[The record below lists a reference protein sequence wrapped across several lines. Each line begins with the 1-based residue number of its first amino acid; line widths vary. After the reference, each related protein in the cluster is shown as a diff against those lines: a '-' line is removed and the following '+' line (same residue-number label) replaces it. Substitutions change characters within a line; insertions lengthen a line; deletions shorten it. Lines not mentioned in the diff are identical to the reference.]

1 MEVKK
6 QKPPGKK
13 MLKRMSLYTKWLLS
27 AVGGLILIGFGLSI
41 FSEAADLKHTNAP
54 FLRWFLLG
62 SYSLIMINGG
72 LCVFGQAII
81 YKVRMENK
89 KLIKKVLKQRDVNTR
104 KKLTITKIDLPK
116 TEPTE

>member
-1 MEVKK
+1 MEVKNT
-6 QKPPGKK
+6 KPPGKK

-27 AVGGLILIGFGLSI
+27 AIGGLLLIGFGLSV
-41 FSEAADLKHTNAP
+41 FSEAANLKHTNAP

-81 YKVRMENK
+81 FKIKIENK
-89 KLIKKVLKQRDVNTR
+89 KLIKKALKERAIR
-104 KKLTITKIDLPK
+104 AAKKLTITKLDIPK
-116 TEPTE
+116 TE

>member
-27 AVGGLILIGFGLSI
+27 SVGGLILIGFGLSV
-41 FSEAADLKHTNAP
+41 FSEAANLKHTNAP

-62 SYSLIMINGG
+62 SYSLIMINAG

-81 YKVRMENK
+81 FKVKMENK
-89 KLIKKVLKQRDVNTR
+89 KLIRKVLKERAKKTA
-104 KKLTITKIDLPK
+104 KKLTITKLETPR
-116 TEPTE
+116 TE

>member
-27 AVGGLILIGFGLSI
+27 AVGGLALIGYGLSV
-41 FSEAADLKHTNAP
+41 FSEAANLKHTNAP

-81 YKVRMENK
+81 FKMKMESK
-89 KLIKKVLKQRDVNTR
+89 KLIKKAMKERAKR
-104 KKLTITKIDLPK
+104 ASKKLTITKLEIPK
-116 TEPTE
+116 NEE

>member
-27 AVGGLILIGFGLSI
+27 AIGGLILIGFGLSI
-41 FSEAADLKHTNAP
+41 FSEAANLKHTNAP
-54 FLRWFLLG
+54 FLRWFLMG

-72 LCVFGQAII
+72 LCVFGQAIVF
-81 YKVRMENK
+81 KVRMENK
-89 KLIKKVLKQRDVNTR
+89 KLIKKALKQRDKNA
-104 KKLTITKIDLPK
+104 KKRLTITKLEIPK
-116 TEPTE
+116 TE

>member
-27 AVGGLILIGFGLSI
+27 AVGGLALIGFGLSV
-41 FSEAADLKHTNAP
+41 FSEAANLKHTNAP

-81 YKVRMENK
+81 FKVRMEHK
-89 KLIKKVLKQRDVNTR
+89 KLIKKALKERDKKRTR
-104 KKLTITKIDLPK
+104 KLTITKLDSTK
-116 TEPTE
+116 SEEN

>member
-13 MLKRMSLYTKWLLS
+13 MLKRMSLYTKWLFS
-27 AVGGLILIGFGLSI
+27 AVGGLALIGFGLSV
-41 FSEAADLKHTNAP
+41 FSEAANLKHTNAP

-81 YKVRMENK
+81 FKMKMENK
-89 KLIKKVLKQRDVNTR
+89 KLIKKTIKERAMR
-104 KKLTITKIDLPK
+104 ASKKLTITKLEIPK
-116 TEPTE
+116 EEE

>member
-1 MEVKK
+1 MEVKNK
-6 QKPPGKK
+6 KPPGKK
-13 MLKRMSLYTKWLLS
+13 MLKRMSLYTKWLFS

-41 FSEAADLKHTNAP
+41 FSEAANLKHTNSP

-81 YKVRMENK
+81 FKVRMENK
-89 KLIKKVLKQRDVNTR
+89 KLIKRALKQKDKRL
-104 KKLTITKIDLPK
+104 KQKLSITKIDNSKPQSD
-116 TEPTE
+116 

>member
-27 AVGGLILIGFGLSI
+27 AIGGLILIGFGLSI
-41 FSEAADLKHTNAP
+41 FSEAANLKHTNAP

-81 YKVRMENK
+81 FKVRMENK
-89 KLIKKVLKQRDVNTR
+89 KLIKRALKQREKNVKR
-104 KKLTITKIDLPK
+104 KLTITKLDNPK
-116 TEPTE
+116 SE

>member
-27 AVGGLILIGFGLSI
+27 AVIGLLLIGFGLSI
-41 FSEAADLKHTNAP
+41 FSEAANLKHTNAS

-62 SYSLIMINGG
+62 SYGLIMINGG

-81 YKVRMENK
+81 FKVKIESK
-89 KLIKKVLKQRDVNTR
+89 KQIRKALKEREKRST
-104 KKLTITKIDLPK
+104 KKLTITKMETPK
-116 TEPTE
+116 TE

>member
-1 MEVKK
+1 MEVKNK
-6 QKPPGKK
+6 RPPGKK

-27 AVGGLILIGFGLSI
+27 AIGGLALIGFGLSV
-41 FSEAADLKHTNAP
+41 FSEAANLKHTNAP

-81 YKVRMENK
+81 FRVRMENK
-89 KLIKKVLKQRDVNTR
+89 KLIKKVLKERAKR
-104 KKLTITKIDLPK
+104 AAKKLTITKLEVSK
-116 TEPTE
+116 E